1 MEKIKN
7 ESKKKKVDW
16 YKIRAI
22 MTVVTGIVVILLG
35 LALVGVEIYVWV
47 TYANTPASEL
57 PAWVLF
63 FMFGGKK

>member
-7 ESKKKKVDW
+7 ESKKKKVDR
-16 YKIRAI
+16 YKIREKMPVVGGI
-22 MTVVTGIVVILLG
+22 MVILLG
-35 LALVGVEIYVWV
+35 LAFIGVEIYVWV

-63 FMFGGKK
+63 LIFGGKK

>member
-7 ESKKKKVDW
+7 ESKKKKVDR
-16 YKIRAI
+16 YKIRAKMLVVVGI
-22 MTVVTGIVVILLG
+22 MVILLG
-35 LALVGVEIYVWV
+35 LAFIGVEIYVWV

-63 FMFGGKK
+63 LIFGGKK

>member
-7 ESKKKKVDW
+7 ESKKKKVDR
-16 YKIRAI
+16 YKIRAV
-22 MTVVTGIVVILLG
+22 MPVVIGIVCILLC
-35 LALVGVEIYVWV
+35 LAFVGVEIYVWV

-63 FMFGGKK
+63 LMFGGKK

>member
-7 ESKKKKVDW
+7 ESKKKKVDR
-16 YKIRAI
+16 YKIRAKMLVVVGI
-22 MTVVTGIVVILLG
+22 MVILLG
-35 LALVGVEIYVWV
+35 LAFVGVEIYVWV

-63 FMFGGKK
+63 LMFGGKK